1 MRRFTAFSFL
11 VAGTAAIAAGPFDS
25 ADTVIEK
32 LAAAG
37 HTEVRK
43 LELDDGLWEAEVRGD
58 DGRFYELHVIPETG
72 AILDPRSDRAVL
84 TAAEVR
90 AHLES
95 NGFTDV
101 DDLDLDGAVWEAD
114 ARDADGNEVDLLI
127 NGFDGS
133 VLYSE
138 VDD

>member
-1 MRRFTAFSFL
+1 MKQFAAFSFL
-11 VAGTAAIAAGPFDS
+11 VAGTAAIAAGPLDS
-25 ADTVIEK
+25 ADMVIEK

-37 HTEVRK
+37 HTDVRK
-43 LELDDGLWEAEVRGD
+43 VELDDGLWEAEVRGD
-58 DGRFYELHVIPETG
+58 DGRSYDLHVIPETG
-72 AILDPRSDRAVL
+72 TILDPRSDRAVL

-95 NGFTDV
+95 SGFTDV